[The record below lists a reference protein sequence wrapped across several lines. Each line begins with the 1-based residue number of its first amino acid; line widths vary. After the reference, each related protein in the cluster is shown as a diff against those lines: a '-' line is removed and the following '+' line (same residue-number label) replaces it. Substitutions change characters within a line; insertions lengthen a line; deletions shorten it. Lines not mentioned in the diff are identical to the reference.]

1 MIHSFNLPQRKS
13 ADKTVCFRCICSS
26 GRRKIISMEI
36 LQNPT
41 LSTQMLYF
49 HISDAIL
56 PVSFSLGLHEL
67 TSVEQIPDY
76 KVSVQKSN
84 DCF

>member
-1 MIHSFNLPQRKS
+1 MIRSFNLPKRKS
-13 ADKTVCFRCICSS
+13 ADKTVCFHCICSS
-26 GRRKIISMEI
+26 GRKKILSMEI
-36 LQNPT
+36 LQKPT

-56 PVSFSLGLHEL
+56 PVSIPSGLHEL

-76 KVSVQKSN
+76 KVSIPKSN